1 MCFYFENNDN
11 QVSCNHILPY
21 IYTGKKN
28 KRNKSN
34 LSTGR
39 HVSPVVGDANRVARD
54 VLDVGMNNVDVIP
67 ADVNASVPL
76 VDEGAESTC
85 ARKRDKE
92 DPVHHDAM
100 MSTDTIDLTNS
111 LDDPRKHD
119 DADLDVLTPRIV
131 ECFAERKKH
140 NEHNEKIMKGKDPW
154 FNNSY

>member
-1 MCFYFENNDN
+1 M
-11 QVSCNHILPY
+11 
-21 IYTGKKN
+21 
-28 KRNKSN
+28 
-34 LSTGR
+34 GR

-100 MSTDTIDLTNS
+100 MSTDTIDLTNLS
-111 LDDPRKHD
+111 DDPRKHD

-131 ECFAERKKH
+131 EYLP
-140 NEHNEKIMKGKDPW
+140 NEKNTTNIMKKL
-154 FNNSY
+154 